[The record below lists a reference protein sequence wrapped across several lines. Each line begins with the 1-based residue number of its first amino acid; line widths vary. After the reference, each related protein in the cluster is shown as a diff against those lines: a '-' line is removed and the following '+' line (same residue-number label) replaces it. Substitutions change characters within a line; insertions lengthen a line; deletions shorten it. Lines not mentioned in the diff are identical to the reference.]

1 MIDLDAATDR
11 TPVGG
16 VPVLH
21 GDDPRRWRRRLVW
34 TLVVLLLGTAG
45 YYGVSLL
52 QVHAAGR
59 ADDARPVDALVV
71 MGAAQYDGTPSPQL
85 QSRLDHVIELWQ
97 AGYASTIVVTGGKQ
111 PLDRFTEAEASAAY
125 LIERGVPESVIVREN
140 TSRNTYDSLVGVRR
154 LLAERG
160 FGSALLVSEPYHM
173 LRTKLIAE
181 ELGLEAFV
189 SATRT
194 SPLSRRMELRR
205 EAKEAAGVALGR
217 IIGFDRLLQLT
228 G

>member
-1 MIDLDAATDR
+1 M
-11 TPVGG
+11 
-16 VPVLH
+16 
-21 GDDPRRWRRRLVW
+21 
-34 TLVVLLLGTAG
+34 VLLLGTAG

-85 QSRLDHVIELWQ
+85 QSRLDHVIELWR